1 MQAHVCISF
10 FLSQPITFQRR
21 MIIKLGKEA
30 EVMQLEEMMMWVK
43 DNAASGITTGIENME
58 HSPSATDHYYYDL
71 QGRRVEHPTKG
82 LYIVN
87 GRKVVVE

>member
-30 EVMQLEEMMMWVK
+30 EVMQLEEMLMWVK
-43 DNAASGITTGIENME
+43 DKAASGVATGIESID
-58 HSPSATDHYYYDL
+58 HSPLSIDHHYYDL
-71 QGRRVEHPTKG
+71 QGRRVAHPTKG